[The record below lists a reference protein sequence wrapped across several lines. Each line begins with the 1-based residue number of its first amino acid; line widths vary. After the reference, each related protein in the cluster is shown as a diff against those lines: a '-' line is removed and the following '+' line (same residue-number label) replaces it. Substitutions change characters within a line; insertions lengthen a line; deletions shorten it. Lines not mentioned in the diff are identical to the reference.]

1 MSTRREFLEVAAA
14 TALLTAGSGP
24 LGRLAA
30 QQAITEDQLLAF
42 EPMGQVTL
50 LHLTDLHAQ
59 LNPVYFREPS
69 INLGVGPA
77 AGLPPHISGGAFLE
91 HFGLSSG
98 SLDAYMLS
106 DQDFS
111 SLAKTYGRVGGL
123 DRIAT
128 LVKAIRA
135 ERMDNTLLLDGG
147 DTWQG
152 SWTAL
157 QTKGEDMVKAMA
169 LLQPDA
175 MTGHWEFTLGEE
187 RVLELI
193 DQLDFPFLGANV
205 RDTDWE
211 EPVFEQVARYE
222 RGGVDIAVIGQAFPY
237 TPIANPRWMMPSWS
251 FGIREDELA
260 ALVEETRAD
269 GAGLVVLLSHNGFDV
284 DRKLAGNIPG
294 IDVIL
299 CAHTH
304 DALPEVTVVE
314 KTLLIASG
322 TNGKFLSRLDL
333 DVGSDGV
340 KDFAYRLIPVL
351 ADAITPDK
359 DMTALITELRAP
371 FTQDLGEIL
380 GETEAELFRRG
391 NFNGTFD
398 DVICDALLQSQDAEI
413 ALSPGF
419 RWGTSLPASEEITA
433 EFVYTHTAMT
443 YPAVYRTEMTGEQL
457 KLIFEDVA
465 DNLFN
470 PDPYLQQGGDMVR
483 AGGLSYRIDPKAS
496 MGSRI
501 ADMTLAETGEA
512 IEPEKSYVVAG
523 WASVNEGAE
532 GPPIYDIVTNYIK
545 GQSTLTA
552 TQSGEVEI
560 VGVAWPPH

>member
-1 MSTRREFLEVAAA
+1 MVTRREFLEVALA
-14 TALLTAGSGP
+14 TAALTAGSGP

-30 QQAITEDQLLAF
+30 QQAITQDQLLAF
-42 EPMGQVTL
+42 EPKGQVTL

-59 LNPVYFREPS
+59 LKPIFFREPS
-69 INLGVGPA
+69 INLGVGPV
-77 AGLPPHISGGAFLE
+77 AGLPPHVTGADLLDL
-91 HFGLSSG
+91 FGIEAG
-98 SLDAYMLS
+98 SLDAYLLS

-111 SLAKTYGRVGGL
+111 SLANNYGRVGGL
-123 DRIAT
+123 DRITT

-135 ERMDNTLLLDGG
+135 EREDNTLLLDGG
-147 DTWQG
+147 DTWHG
-152 SWTAL
+152 SWSAL
-157 QTKGEDMVKAMA
+157 QTKGEDMVRAMA
-169 LLQPDA
+169 LLRPDA

-211 EPVFEQVARYE
+211 EPVFEQVARYD
-222 RGGVDIAVIGQAFPY
+222 RGGIDVAVIGQAFPY
-237 TPIANPRWMMPSWS
+237 TPIANPRWMFPSWS
-251 FGIREDELA
+251 FGIREDELKE
-260 ALVEETRAD
+260 LVEEVRAD

-284 DRKLAGNIPG
+284 DRKLAGNVDG

-304 DALPEVTVVE
+304 DALPEPTDVDG
-314 KTLLIASG
+314 TLMIASG

-333 DVGSDGV
+333 DVGPDGV
-340 KDFAYRLIPVL
+340 KDFSYKLIPVL
-351 ADAITPDK
+351 ADAITPDQE
-359 DMTALITELRAP
+359 MTDLITELRAP
-371 FTQDLGEIL
+371 FEQDLGVVL
-380 GETEAELFRRG
+380 GETEGDLYRRG

-398 DVICDALLQSQDAEI
+398 DVICEALIESQDAEI

-419 RWGTSLPASEEITA
+419 RWGTSLPAGEKITA

-443 YPAVYRTEMTGEQL
+443 YPAVYRTEMSGEQL

-470 PDPYLQQGGDMVR
+470 TDPYLQQGGDMVR
-483 AGGLSYRIDPKAS
+483 VGGLAYSIDPSAS

-501 ADMTLAETGEA
+501 GDMTLASSGEA
-512 IEPEKSYVVAG
+512 IEAEKSYVVTG
-523 WASVNEGAE
+523 WASVNEGTE
-532 GPPIYDIVTNYIK
+532 GPPVYEVVTDYIK
-545 GQSTLTA
+545 SQSTLKA
-552 TQSGEVEI
+552 EPSGGVEI
-560 VGVAWPPH
+560 VGL

>member
-1 MSTRREFLEVAAA
+1 MVTRREFLEVALA
-14 TALLTAGSGP
+14 TAALTAGSGP

-30 QQAITEDQLLAF
+30 QQAITQDQLLAF
-42 EPMGQVTL
+42 EPKGQVTL

-59 LNPVYFREPS
+59 LKPVFFREPS
-69 INLGVGPA
+69 INLGVGPV
-77 AGLPPHISGGAFLE
+77 AGLPPHVTGADLLDL
-91 HFGLSSG
+91 FGIEAG
-98 SLDAYMLS
+98 SLDAYLLS

-111 SLAKTYGRVGGL
+111 SLANNYGRVGGL

-135 ERMDNTLLLDGG
+135 EREDNTLLLDGG
-147 DTWQG
+147 DTWHG
-152 SWTAL
+152 SWSAL
-157 QTKGEDMVKAMA
+157 QTQGEDMVKAMA
-169 LLQPDA
+169 LLRPDA

-211 EPVFEQVARYE
+211 EPVFEQVARYD
-222 RGGVDIAVIGQAFPY
+222 RGGVDVAVIGQAFPY
-237 TPIANPRWMMPSWS
+237 TPIANPRWMFPSWS
-251 FGIREDELA
+251 FGIREDELK
-260 ALVEETRAD
+260 ALVEEVRAD

-284 DRKLAGNIPG
+284 DRKLAGNVPG

-304 DALPEVTVVE
+304 DALPEPTDVDG
-314 KTLLIASG
+314 TLMIASG

-333 DVGSDGV
+333 DVGPDGV
-340 KDFAYRLIPVL
+340 KDFSYKLIPVL
-351 ADAITPDK
+351 ADAITPDQEMA
-359 DMTALITELRAP
+359 DLITELRAP
-371 FTQDLGEIL
+371 FEKDLGEVL
-380 GETEAELFRRG
+380 GETEGDLYRRG

-419 RWGTSLPASEEITA
+419 RWGTSLPAGEEITA

-443 YPAVYRTEMTGEQL
+443 YPAVYRTEMSGEQL

-470 PDPYLQQGGDMVR
+470 TDPYLQQGGDMVR
-483 AGGLSYRIDPKAS
+483 VGGLAYSIDPSAS

-501 ADMTLAETGEA
+501 GDMTLASSGEA
-512 IEPEKSYVVAG
+512 IEAEKSYVVTG
-523 WASVNEGAE
+523 WASVNEGTE
-532 GPPIYDIVTNYIK
+532 GPPVYEVVTDYIK
-545 GQSTLTA
+545 SQSTLKA
-552 TQSGEVEI
+552 EPSGGVEI
-560 VGVAWPPH
+560 VGL

>member
-1 MSTRREFLEVAAA
+1 MVNRREFLEIALA
-14 TALLTAGSGP
+14 TAALTAGSGP

-30 QQAITEDQLLAF
+30 QQAITQEHLLAF
-42 EPMGQVTL
+42 EPKGQVTL

-69 INLGVGPA
+69 VNLGVGPV
-77 AGLPPHISGGAFLE
+77 AGLPPHVSGGAFLE
-91 HFGLSSG
+91 RFGVKPG
-98 SLDAYMLS
+98 SLAAYMLS

-111 SLAKTYGRVGGL
+111 SLAKNYGRVGGL

-128 LVKAIRA
+128 LVNAIRA
-135 ERMDNTLLLDGG
+135 ERTDNMLLLDGG
-147 DTWQG
+147 DTWHG

-157 QTKGEDMVKAMA
+157 QTRGEDMVKAMA
-169 LLQPDA
+169 LLRPDA

-193 DQLDFPFLGANV
+193 DQLDFPFLGANI
-205 RDTDWE
+205 RDTEWE
-211 EPVFEQVARYE
+211 EPAFEQVARFE
-222 RGGVDIAVIGQAFPY
+222 RGGIDVAVIGQAFPY
-237 TPIANPRWMMPSWS
+237 TPIANPRWMIPSWS
-251 FGIREDELA
+251 FGIREEDLA
-260 ALVEETRAD
+260 VLVEEVRAD

-284 DRKLAGNIPG
+284 DRKLAGNVPG

-299 CAHTH
+299 AGHTH
-304 DALPEVTVVE
+304 DALPEPTIVE

-333 DVGSDGV
+333 DIGSDGV
-340 KDFAYRLIPVL
+340 KDFSYRLIPML
-351 ADAITPDK
+351 ADAIMPDK
-359 DMTALITELRAP
+359 EMTALITELRAP
-371 FTQDLGEIL
+371 FAKDLDEVL
-380 GETEAELFRRG
+380 GETEADLYRRG

-398 DVICDALLQSQDAEI
+398 DVICDALLESQDAEI

-419 RWGTSLPASEEITA
+419 RWGTSLPSGEEITA

-483 AGGLSYRIDPKAS
+483 AGGLSYRIDPNAEI
-496 MGSRI
+496 GTRI
-501 ADMTLAETGEA
+501 EDMTLVAGGEA
-512 IEPEKSYVVAG
+512 IEAGKTYIVAG
-523 WASVNEGAE
+523 WASVNEGTD
-532 GPPIYDIVTNYIK
+532 GPPVYDVVMDHIRSQT
-545 GQSTLTA
+545 TLTGA
-552 TQSGEVEI
+552 RSGIVEI
-560 VGVAWPPH
+560 VER

>member
-1 MSTRREFLEVAAA
+1 MLNRRDFLEIALA
-14 TALLTAGSGP
+14 TAALTAGTAP

-30 QQAITEDQLLAF
+30 EQAITQDQLLAF
-42 EPMGQVTL
+42 EPKGQVTL

-59 LNPVYFREPS
+59 LTPVYFREPS
-69 INLGVGPA
+69 INLGIGPV
-77 AGLPPHISGGAFLE
+77 AGLPPHVTGRAFLE
-91 HFGLSSG
+91 RFGVSPG
-98 SLDAYMLS
+98 SFEAYMLS

-111 SLAKTYGRVGGL
+111 SLAKTYGRIGGL

-128 LVKAIRA
+128 LVKAIRG
-135 ERMDNTLLLDGG
+135 EREANTLLLDGG

-152 SWTAL
+152 SWPAL
-157 QTKGEDMVKAMA
+157 QTRGEDMIRAMA
-169 LLQPDA
+169 LLAPDA

-222 RGGVDIAVIGQAFPY
+222 RGGVDVAVIGQAFPY
-237 TPIANPRWMMPSWS
+237 TPIANPRWMIPSWS

-260 ALVEETRAD
+260 ALVEESRAD
-269 GAGLVVLLSHNGFDV
+269 GAQLVVLLSHNGFDV
-284 DRKLAGNIPG
+284 DRKLAGNVPG

-299 CAHTH
+299 CGHTH
-304 DALPEVTVVE
+304 DALPEPTIVG

-333 DVGSDGV
+333 DVGPDGV
-340 KDFAYRLIPVL
+340 RDFSYKLIPVL
-351 ADAITPDK
+351 TDAVTPDQEMA
-359 DMTALITELRAP
+359 DLIAELRAP
-371 FTQDLGEIL
+371 YEENL
-380 GETEAELFRRG
+380 GETLGETDVELYRRG

-398 DVICDALLQSQDAEI
+398 DVICEALIESQDAEI

-419 RWGTSLPASEEITA
+419 RWGTSLPAGEPITA
-433 EFVYTHTAMT
+433 EFVHSHTAMT
-443 YPAVYRTEMTGEQL
+443 YPTVYRTGMTGEQL

-483 AGGLSYRIDPKAS
+483 VGGLSYRIDPSEA
-496 MGSRI
+496 MGARI
-501 ADMTLAETGEA
+501 SEMTSTATGEP
-512 IEPEKSYVVAG
+512 IEAGKAYSVAG

-532 GPPIYDIVTNYIK
+532 GPPIFDIVADHIRA
-545 GQSTLTA
+545 QSTLKPA
-552 TQSGEVEI
+552 PSGEVEI